1 MIEKSLKNVIILGLC
16 LFAISLSGCNSE
28 GRSLSP
34 RGTPI
39 PRQQRMQGDHIQGV
53 TPQQQGLQRD
63 HLQGTT
69 PNPGQGALLGTNP
82 MNPPVQPQQMSENRQ
97 KADNI
102 RNELKNMRE
111 VENVSVIVNGNTAL
125 VGYKPA
131 DNAGDV
137 NATKAVISSRV
148 KEIDRTIT
156 EVRVSESPD
165 IMTRMDRL
173 SRDITD
179 NRPMNVITNE
189 FNQLFQ
195 GINPIAQ

>member
-1 MIEKSLKNVIILGLC
+1 MIEKSLRNVAVLGLC
-16 LFAISLSGCNSE
+16 LFAIPLSGCNAD

-39 PRQQRMQGDHIQGV
+39 PQQQRMQGDHIQGV

-63 HLQGTT
+63 NLRGTT

-82 MNPPVQPQQMSENRQ
+82 MNPQAQPQQMSENRQ

-111 VENVSVIVNGNTAL
+111 IENVSVIVNGNTAL
-125 VGYKPA
+125 VAYKPA
-131 DNAGDV
+131 DNVGDV
-137 NATKAVISSRV
+137 NATKSMISSRV
-148 KEIDRTIT
+148 KDVDKTIT

-165 IMTRMDRL
+165 IMTRIDRL
-173 SRDITD
+173 SRNITD
-179 NRPMNVITNE
+179 NRPMNAITNE
-189 FNQLFQ
+189 FNELFQ